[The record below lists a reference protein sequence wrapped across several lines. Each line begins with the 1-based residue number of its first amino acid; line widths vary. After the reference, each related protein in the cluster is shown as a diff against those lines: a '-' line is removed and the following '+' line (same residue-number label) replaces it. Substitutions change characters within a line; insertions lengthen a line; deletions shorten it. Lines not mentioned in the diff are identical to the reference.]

1 MIESSVRSAIGLDHE
16 EGAANPTLDIGWIV
30 VSVNLCRLIIF
41 SRPRIKHVNP
51 IGFKG
56 PLSDRLRYVCA
67 KLNTEAGKCRP
78 LRVGQEAIKSPAVDA
93 AIKVPIWLV
102 DIVKLVFCARKGI
115 GDLAI
120 NVWLLLF
127 ELSESVGA
135 SCCSHLSSEFTEG
148 TSHAETRFAPA

>member
-1 MIESSVRSAIGLDHE
+1 MRSAIGLDHE
-16 EGAANPTLDIGWIV
+16 EDAANPTLDIGWIV

-51 IGFKG
+51 IGLKD

-67 KLNTEAGKCRP
+67 KPNTEAGKCRP

-93 AIKVPIWLV
+93 AIKVPIRLV
-102 DIVKLVFCARKGI
+102 TIAKPVLCARKRI
-115 GDLAI
+115 VDLAI
-120 NVWLLLF
+120 NIWLLLF

-135 SCCSHLSSEFTEG
+135 SCCSHLSLEFAKR
-148 TSHAETRFAPA
+148 TSHAETFCPRMT